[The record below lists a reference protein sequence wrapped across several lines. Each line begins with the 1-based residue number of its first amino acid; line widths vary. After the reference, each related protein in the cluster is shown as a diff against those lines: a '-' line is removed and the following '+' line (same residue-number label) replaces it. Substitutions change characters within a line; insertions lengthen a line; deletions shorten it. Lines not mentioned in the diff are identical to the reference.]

1 MMTTPRTAW
10 IDGSFLPLAEAK
22 VSVLD
27 RGFLFADSVYEV
39 TAVLAG
45 RLVDSGAHLA
55 RLARS
60 AAELGIPLP
69 AIDIAAVEREL
80 ILRDGIEEGVV
91 YLQLTRGAE
100 DRDFLPSPD
109 LTPTLVM
116 FAQAKTIR
124 DTPAARN
131 GIAVATLP
139 DQRWARRDI
148 KSTGLLA
155 QSLAKQAARAA
166 GAQEAWLVED
176 GFVTEGA
183 SSTAFIVAGNTL
195 VTRPNST
202 AILPGVTRAA
212 IEALATE
219 TGLAIDHRAFTVDEA
234 LAADEAF
241 ITSASTFVLPVVRID
256 GQAIG
261 GGVPGPVAIRLRAL
275 YLDAAAAATAA

>member
-1 MMTTPRTAW
+1 MTAPATRTAW
-10 IDGSFLPLAEAK
+10 IDGNFMPLAEAK

-39 TAVLAG
+39 TAVLDG
-45 RLVDSGAHLA
+45 RLVDSAAHLA

-69 AIDIAAVEREL
+69 PIDIEGVERAL
-80 ILRDGIEEGVV
+80 IARDHIVEGVV

-100 DRDFLPSPD
+100 DRDFLPSPA
-109 LTPTLVM
+109 LAPTLVL
-116 FAQAKTIR
+116 FAQAKAIR
-124 DTPAARN
+124 DSAAART
-131 GIAVATLP
+131 GIAVVTLA

-166 GAQEAWLVED
+166 GAQEAWLIED
-176 GFVTEGA
+176 GLVTEGA
-183 SSTAFIVAGNTL
+183 SSTAFIVTGGTI

-212 IEALATE
+212 IEALAAE
-219 TGLAIDHRAFTVDEA
+219 TGLAVAHRAFTVAEA

-241 ITSASTFVLPVVRID
+241 VTSASTFVLPVVRID
-256 GQAIG
+256 GRPVG
-261 GGVPGPVAIRLRAL
+261 SGRPGPVATRLRAL
-275 YLDAAAAATAA
+275 YLDAAGRA